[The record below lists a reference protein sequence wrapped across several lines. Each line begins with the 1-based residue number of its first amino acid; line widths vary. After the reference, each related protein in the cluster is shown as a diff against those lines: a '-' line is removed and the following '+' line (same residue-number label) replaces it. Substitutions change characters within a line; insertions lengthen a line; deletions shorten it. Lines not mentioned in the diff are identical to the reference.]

1 MERISF
7 QQAFY
12 IKLGRNG
19 MWEESSIAESKLRI
33 GWSQQNLSDINS
45 GNWQKIKEELSEE
58 SANKGAVT
66 RDLNAIRLICESTP
80 EDVWITFSRSRMWW
94 CRPGSSMIGEDEIS
108 KYRQA
113 KGQWSDRDI
122 NGNRLLISWLPG
134 DLSKTRGFRGTACR
148 VEEIDTLQRILN
160 DEPSPEFRE
169 IEKSRE
175 SLVCGVEKGL
185 RKLHWKD
192 FETFVDLLFRASG
205 WRRLSML
212 GETMKF
218 VDLELEDP
226 ITGDRY
232 QVQIKSSATWQD
244 FQRYSDEFDGQGFR
258 KLYFVVHS
266 PDKQLM
272 AAESQR
278 HGVELVLPTRLSQM
292 TVDLGLVG
300 WLMHRIK

>member
-12 IKLGRNG
+12 IKLGESG
-19 MWEESSIAESKLRI
+19 TWEKSSIGESKLRI
-33 GWSQQNLSDINS
+33 GWPQQNLSDINS
-45 GNWQKIKEELSEE
+45 GNWQKIKEELSGE
-58 SANKGAVT
+58 SANKGVVT
-66 RDLNAIRLICESTP
+66 RDLNALRLICESTP
-80 EDVWITFSRSRMWW
+80 EDVWITFYRSRMWW
-94 CRPGSSMIGEDEIS
+94 CRPGSSAIGEDDIS
-108 KYRQA
+108 KFRQA
-113 KGQWSDRDI
+113 EGQWSDTDI

-134 DLSKTRGFRGTACR
+134 DLSKIQGFRGTACR
-148 VEEIDTLQRILN
+148 VREIDTLTRILN
-160 DEPSPEFRE
+160 DKPSPECRE
-169 IEKSRE
+169 IERSRE
-175 SLVCGVEKGL
+175 SLVRAVEKGL

-232 QVQIKSSATWQD
+232 QVQVKSSATQQE
-244 FQRYSDEFDGQGFR
+244 FQRYSDEFEGQEFR

-266 PDKQLM
+266 PDKQLL

-278 HGVELVLPTRLSQM
+278 QDVELILPAKLSQM
-292 TVDLGLVG
+292 AVDLGLVG